1 MTQPASDDA
10 RGMWFGAA
18 AALILW
24 GLSTSI
30 CLAQSQ
36 PSPFAYGYRYDAAH
50 RVTGT
55 IKPDPDGAGP
65 IHYAATRITH
75 SPTTGM
81 KTKVEYGELSQWRD
95 ESIQPSAWGAA
106 FTIFR
111 VEDFTYDA
119 YGMKLTEQLSSGG
132 VAYALT
138 QSNYDGLERLKC
150 STVRMNT
157 ATYGSLPDACS
168 LGTAGA
174 YGPDRVTL
182 NTYDATVHVLTIQ
195 RAYGTSAA
203 QTYATYTYSGSG
215 QQTTMADANSNLTS
229 LTYDGLDRLQ
239 TMYFPSKTT
248 PWTASSTDYE
258 QYDYY
263 DNGPRKT
270 LRKRDAQVVTYYYD
284 SLKRLVRTQ
293 YPAGTI
299 SDIYVGYDVRGLRT
313 LAQFGTAGA
322 KLTTTYNGFG
332 EPLSSTTD
340 QSGTARTLGYL
351 YDLDGNRTHLTFPDG
366 VDFTYGYD
374 GLDRM
379 SSLSETSPSTQLI
392 GVTYDNRG
400 QRTSLVRGA
409 SVATTNFGF
418 DNVSRLTMLTHNLD
432 GSGTANDETL
442 TFTYSPASQ
451 IASRNLSNAVYSY
464 PVTSG
469 TSTIYA
475 ANGLNQ
481 YATIKT
487 GTTATPTYDPRGN
500 MTWDGSTNYGYD
512 IENRLLSTS
521 AGHTA
526 TLSYDPVGRLFQ
538 TSGNGGGAVTFLH
551 DGDQIVAEY
560 STGGTLLR
568 RYVAGTRVDE
578 PLVWYEGATVGAA
591 NRRYFFADH
600 QGSVVA
606 VSNSVG
612 AKLEIDSYDPYGGPA
627 PGNSVRFQYT
637 GQVSLPETG
646 LYYYRARYYSPQLGR
661 FMQTDPVGYK
671 DDLDLYTYVGNDPLD
686 RTDPSGNCP
695 NCLTAGIG
703 AIAGAVGGLLVQGG
717 ADLISGE
724 LSSFDDYA
732 GAFVGGGTAGAV
744 LGFTGNPILA
754 GAAGGAAGNATKQG
768 VGNLT
773 GNQSGFSAGQLAKGT
788 AIGAVTG
795 GVLKGIGNVK
805 VPGITGGRNSFDA
818 IAKAAQT
825 KLANGTIGSV
835 SATTVG
841 KGAAAGVTGDLA
853 RTGAEAALTGV
864 ATVAGQ
870 KIDSAMGSINLSLP
884 PSPPIVSPCLLG
896 TICAR

>member
-1 MTQPASDDA
+1 
-10 RGMWFGAA
+10 
-18 AALILW
+18 
-24 GLSTSI
+24 
-30 CLAQSQ
+30 
-36 PSPFAYGYRYDAAH
+36 
-50 RVTGT
+50 
-55 IKPDPDGAGP
+55 
-65 IHYAATRITH
+65 
-75 SPTTGM
+75 
-81 KTKVEYGELSQWRD
+81 
-95 ESIQPSAWGAA
+95 
-106 FTIFR
+106 
-111 VEDFTYDA
+111 
-119 YGMKLTEQLSSGG
+119 
-132 VAYALT
+132 
-138 QSNYDGLERLKC
+138 
-150 STVRMNT
+150 
-157 ATYGSLPDACS
+157 
-168 LGTAGA
+168 
-174 YGPDRVTL
+174 
-182 NTYDATVHVLTIQ
+182 
-195 RAYGTSAA
+195 
-203 QTYATYTYSGSG
+203 
-215 QQTTMADANSNLTS
+215 MADANSNLTS

-418 DNVSRLTMLTHNLD
+418 D
-432 GSGTANDETL
+432 
-442 TFTYSPASQ
+442 
-451 IASRNLSNAVYSY
+451 
-464 PVTSG
+464 
-469 TSTIYA
+469 
-475 ANGLNQ
+475 NQ

-703 AIAGAVGGLLVQGG
+703 ASAGAVGGLLVQGG

-870 KIDSAMGSINLSLP
+870 KIDSAMGSINLSRP